1 MPEAEKKTVDIDT
14 SGPEVDIDLPES
26 FPVISYHDAME
37 RFGSDKPDMRFAMEL
52 NEFSKYIEESEFN
65 TFKDTLK
72 NDGIVKAI
80 VCPS

>member
-1 MPEAEKKTVDIDT
+1 
-14 SGPEVDIDLPES
+14 
-26 FPVISYHDAME
+26 ME

-80 VCPS
+80 VCPNANNYSRKIIDELT